1 MMRLFKFKRKL
12 SEMLNGILERNQLVL
27 EAIKINNKPVR
38 NYFLRPEKGILS
50 FFALRA
56 IQ

>member
-1 MMRLFKFKRKL
+1 
-12 SEMLNGILERNQLVL
+12 MLNGILERNQLVL